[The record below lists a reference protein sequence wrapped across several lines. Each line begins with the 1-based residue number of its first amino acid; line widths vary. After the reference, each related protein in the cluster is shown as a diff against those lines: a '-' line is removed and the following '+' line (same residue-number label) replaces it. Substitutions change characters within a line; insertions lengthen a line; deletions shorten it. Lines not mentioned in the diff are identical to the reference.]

1 MSDQATN
8 QGANILSFQ
17 ELFTLD
23 ENAALYIVLNDRD
36 YHIKAG
42 ALRTLL
48 LENLP
53 PQPLPEG
60 VATQEQVTTAIAD
73 LITSQELAN
82 KIMELAVPDLS
93 NYALAEDLGALG
105 QATEERFQQQ
115 LASGVQLGERLSGVE
130 TQLGFMVTVEM
141 LSEAFRNFQPD
152 LPQDLVRTGDL
163 QAVQQTLTEADGQLH
178 ERVSALENAELV
190 SSSQLAE
197 AIAGVQHPEHTEQF
211 QALDQRVSALEQKP
225 EPDLSGFATTD
236 QLLAVQQAIP
246 TDVVTPA
253 ALSAAI
259 EAIPPADLSGLVNET
274 QLQQAILGVQH
285 PEHSEQF
292 QAIEGRL
299 ITLEQKPEPDLSGFA
314 TTQQLQEAING
325 VQHPE
330 HTEQFQNLDQRIV
343 ALEQAPEP
351 DLSGFATTSQLE
363 AVQQAIPTD
372 TVTQQ
377 QLNEAVAAVP
387 QPDLSGFATTASL
400 QTVADAIPTDVVT
413 AQQLQ
418 QAIDGVQHPEHIEQF
433 QALDQRVSALEQ
445 APEPDLSGFATT
457 EQLQAVQQ
465 TIPTDVVTGQ
475 QLQEVRDAI
484 PTDVVTAQQMA
495 DAVGS
500 IPHPDLSGF
509 ATNSA
514 LQEVAESIPQ
524 DTVSAQQLSEAIAGV
539 QHPEHT
545 EQFQALDQRVAAL
558 EQAPGPDLSDLV
570 TSNDLRDAIAEIP
583 QPDLSGLVTQEA
595 LSAAIEAIPPTDLSG
610 LATTQE
616 LQALQQTIPTDVV
629 TAQEL
634 ASVAATIPT
643 EEQMAEKLT
652 KPAAEDLGSVLAY
665 ENGTLVHKTLQT
677 GRLFFVNGQYTG
689 ELQNGSL
696 LHPYKTIQ
704 GALDAAPASSTI
716 MVMPGAYNENLTN
729 VRDNI
734 LVQGFGCTDAQQVN
748 VIGTVT
754 VGNPARPTNTRFR
767 MKDIQLKNANVDSPV
782 LVFGDTAGRHYFH
795 NVTVEPIAG
804 TTVPPVQFTGAI
816 SNGVDFMFCNF
827 GGEVLLAGA
836 PNNCSVTWRHA
847 GHAGLVVNMVENY
860 NVIYHGGTRAGF
872 INHANGSLSVS
883 NSIGFVGQ
891 NGKAVV
897 SSSNVGTLAIQH
909 SSLMTPALE
918 KLKIEK
924 TGTCPALIAYTVR
937 DTTNE
942 AFGVEVTLI

>member
-60 VATQEQVTTAIAD
+60 IATQEQVTTAIAD

-105 QATEERFQQQ
+105 QTTEDRFQQQ
-115 LASGVQLGERLSGVE
+115 LEADVQLGERLSGVE

-152 LPQDLVRTGDL
+152 LPQDLVRTADL
-163 QAVQQTLTEADGQLH
+163 QAVQQTLSEADGQLH

-211 QALDQRVSALEQKP
+211 QALDQRVA
-225 EPDLSGFATTD
+225 
-236 QLLAVQQAIP
+236 
-246 TDVVTPA
+246 
-253 ALSAAI
+253 
-259 EAIPPADLSGLVNET
+259 
-274 QLQQAILGVQH
+274 
-285 PEHSEQF
+285 
-292 QAIEGRL
+292 
-299 ITLEQKPEPDLSGFA
+299 TLEQKPEPDLSGLA
-314 TTQQLQEAING
+314 TKEELQAVQQSVPTDVVTSEQLSQAIAG

-330 HTEQFQNLDQRIV
+330 HTEQFQSLDQRIV
-343 ALEQAPEP
+343 TLEQKPEP
-351 DLSGFATTSQLE
+351 DLSGLATT
-363 AVQQAIPTD
+363 
-372 TVTQQ
+372 
-377 QLNEAVAAVP
+377 
-387 QPDLSGFATTASL
+387 
-400 QTVADAIPTDVVT
+400 
-413 AQQLQ
+413 QQLQ
-418 QAIDGVQHPEHIEQF
+418 EAIAGVQHPEHTEQFQAIEQRISTLEQAPPPDLSGLATTQQLQEAIAGVQHPEHTEQF

-465 TIPTDVVTGQ
+465 SIPTDVVTGQ

-484 PTDVVTAQQMA
+484 PTDVVTAQQLA

-500 IPHPDLSGF
+500 VPQPDLSGF

-514 LQEVAESIPQ
+514 LQEVAISIPQ

-545 EQFQALDQRVAAL
+545 EQFQALDQRVTAL

-570 TSNDLRDAIAEIP
+570 TSNDLRAAIAEIP

-816 SNGVDFMFCNF
+816 SNWVDFMFCNF

-872 INHANGSLSVS
+872 INHANGSLSIT

-937 DTTNE
+937 DTTDE
-942 AFGVEVTLI
+942 AFGEEVTLI